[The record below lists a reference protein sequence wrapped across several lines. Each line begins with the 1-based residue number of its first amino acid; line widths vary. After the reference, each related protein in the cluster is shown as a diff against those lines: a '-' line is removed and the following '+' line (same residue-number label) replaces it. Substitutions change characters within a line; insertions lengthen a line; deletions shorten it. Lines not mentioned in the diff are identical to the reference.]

1 MLLRVIHSTLAGD
14 WNWDRWKDGGV
25 VHSSRVQLAIIKTTK
40 IGSFPL
46 PGIEKLS
53 PPKSNSP
60 LGHNPSTRVEIK
72 RPAKMVVKMWE

>member
-1 MLLRVIHSTLAGD
+1 LA
-14 WNWDRWKDGGV
+14 KILDGAAL
-25 VHSSRVQLAIIKTTK
+25 HSSRVQLAIIKTTK

-60 LGHNPSTRVEIK
+60 LGHNPATRAEIK
-72 RPAKMVVKMWE
+72 IPAKTVVKMWE